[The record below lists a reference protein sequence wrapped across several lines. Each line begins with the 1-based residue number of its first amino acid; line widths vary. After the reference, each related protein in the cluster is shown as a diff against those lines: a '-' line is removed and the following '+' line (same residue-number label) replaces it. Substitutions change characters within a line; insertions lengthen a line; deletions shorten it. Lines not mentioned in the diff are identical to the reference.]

1 MGKSK
6 APAKEDIPSKVF
18 KCVVEI
24 LARYMTALYNGYLLK
39 GTFPQRWKKALV
51 ISITKPGKTETEEAS
66 KFRPNKSTGQRW
78 EGAGK
83 VIDQ

>member
-1 MGKSK
+1 MGKNK
-6 APAKEDIPSKVF
+6 APGEDGIPSEVF
-18 KCVVEI
+18 KSVVEI
-24 LARYMTALYNGYLLK
+24 LPRYMRAIYNGCLRK